1 MSNGVGMEAELVRA
15 RKRTAKLVWA
25 CYFLLFVAAAS
36 PFIGYYDIRPNFE
49 AREIWFQRSGSLTT
63 IFALLSTTIMDLAS
77 RLLYS
82 GGFGDKA
89 RLIVKREFEFRFL
102 MIFGVGFFLT
112 VVGTVIWGYG
122 DTFLKIVNS
131 PDDLATI
138 FGVSS

>member
-1 MSNGVGMEAELVRA
+1 MNSEFDVELIKA
-15 RKRTAKLVWA
+15 RKRTARMAWV

-36 PFIGYYDIRPNFE
+36 PLIGYYDARPNFE
-49 AREIWFQRSGSLTT
+49 AREVWFQRSGSLTT

-77 RLLYS
+77 SLLYS

-89 RLIVKREFEFRFL
+89 RLIVKKEFEFRFL
-102 MIFGVGFFLT
+102 VIFGVGFFLT
-112 VVGTVIWGYG
+112 GIGTIVWGYG

-138 FGVSS
+138 FGLGS